1 MNLRLAS
8 ILALAMVAGGARAAD
23 LVTITATKKTVDQIK
38 GTEQDLPRGKS
49 RATEKYILYRFDLQG
64 ASTKPLSDISVE
76 WMILV
81 EGAGGNV
88 FPGTMGQKAVD
99 LPFGQKVTLETAT
112 VKLLG
117 REWHGGPVPGTV
129 EDTIAGYGVRVIAPD
144 GTVLAEKYDP
154 ASAKMRVDWKL
165 LQTPA
170 KALNRLGRG
179 MMQSPGMQNT
189 QPMPVGEGEMAPPG
203 GM

>member
-1 MNLRLAS
+1 MISKCLVAL
-8 ILALAMVAGGARAAD
+8 ILALSALNAAAD
-23 LVTITATKKTVDQIK
+23 LVTITATKKTVDEIK

-49 RATEKYILYRFDLQG
+49 RAIEKYVLYRIELQST
-64 ASTKPLSDISVE
+64 STKPLMELSVE

-117 REWHGGPVPGTV
+117 REWHGGPSPGTV
-129 EDTIAGYGVRVIAPD
+129 EDTIAGYGVRVIAAD
-144 GTVLAEKYDP
+144 GTVLGERYEP
-154 ASAKMRVDWKL
+154 ASARVRIDWKL
-165 LQTPA
+165 LQTPVRA
-170 KALNRLGRG
+170 LDRLNRGLG
-179 MMQSPGMQNT
+179 
-189 QPMPVGEGEMAPPG
+189 APPG
-203 GM
+203 QRMERMPLDQGETTPPAGP